1 MKIWILSPMTTPP
14 PSMGMLVV
22 MPKSCRLISAV
33 PENPARVPPNGS
45 RVNPLT
51 SSARETCRVTLL
63 GTSPRPRRFADLR
76 RSVDG
81 ISQRMLTVTLRGLER
96 DGLVVRTV
104 HATVPPQVDYTLTPL
119 GHTLLDTVSALV
131 GWADQH
137 LPEIFAARA
146 AYDRQAALLSASL
159 NGHPD
164 DRA

>member
-1 MKIWILSPMTTPP
+1 M
-14 PSMGMLVV
+14 
-22 MPKSCRLISAV
+22 
-33 PENPARVPPNGS
+33 
-45 RVNPLT
+45 
-51 SSARETCRVTLL
+51 L